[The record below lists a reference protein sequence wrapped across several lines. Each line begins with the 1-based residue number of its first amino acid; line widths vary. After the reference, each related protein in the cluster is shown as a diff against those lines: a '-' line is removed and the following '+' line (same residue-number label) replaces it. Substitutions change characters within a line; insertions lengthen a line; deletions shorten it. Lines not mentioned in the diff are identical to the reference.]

1 MTGNNFKYTEKS
13 TDSYKQRIKEL
24 DGTIAGYKKNVD
36 DLAKQYDKVSQEQ
49 GENSAE
55 AQKLRQEYNKQA
67 NELNYLERELQ
78 KHQPNL
84 KSSKAQVEAQ
94 RMAESGWGKP
104 VKFLKVWDL
113 N

>member
-1 MTGNNFKYTEKS
+1 
-13 TDSYKQRIKEL
+13 EL

-78 KHQPNL
+78 KTSAEFEEF
-84 KSSKAQVEAQ
+84 KKAQVEAQ
-94 RMAESGWGKP
+94 RMAESGWGKT
-104 VKFLKVWDL
+104 
-113 N
+113 